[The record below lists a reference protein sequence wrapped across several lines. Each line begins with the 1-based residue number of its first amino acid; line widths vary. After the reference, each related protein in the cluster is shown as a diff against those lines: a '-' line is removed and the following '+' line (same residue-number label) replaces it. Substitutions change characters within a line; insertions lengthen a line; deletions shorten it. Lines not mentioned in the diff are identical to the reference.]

1 MFPSPEPKMNIKS
14 KKMKSTVF
22 YSYFYFWS
30 VVCINAYNIVCDN
43 QPPAMCDVLF
53 SPVVGMLRFFLCS
66 TLLLTCG

>member
-22 YSYFYFWS
+22 YSYFWS